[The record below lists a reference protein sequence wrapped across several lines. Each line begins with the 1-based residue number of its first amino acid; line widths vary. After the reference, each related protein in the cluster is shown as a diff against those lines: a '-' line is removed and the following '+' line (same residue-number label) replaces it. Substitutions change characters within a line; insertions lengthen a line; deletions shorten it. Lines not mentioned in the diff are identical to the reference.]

1 MFPGITRSPFFLSG
15 LTHFC
20 LGAGD
25 LSPNSLLNP
34 SFAGLGLF
42 FGATALVFAFFCCGV
57 SLACS
62 FGDELDFATEG
73 RSASV
78 GEGLGFGFDTGGGDL
93 VKKLKRELCLAM
105 LKGFFDEPVKC
116 EHKNTVAVLS
126 AHLLAKSHTGR
137 ESVQFAGKLR
147 GGS

>member
-1 MFPGITRSPFFLSG
+1 M
-15 LTHFC
+15 
-20 LGAGD
+20 
-25 LSPNSLLNP
+25 
-34 SFAGLGLF
+34 
-42 FGATALVFAFFCCGV
+42 
-57 SLACS
+57 
-62 FGDELDFATEG
+62 DFATEG

-93 VKKLKRELCLAM
+93 VKKLKRELCFAM
-105 LKGFFDEPVKC
+105 LKGFFAERVKC